1 LKLYG
6 KLILG
11 SKYRPVT
18 LCLQSF
24 VYPRSA
30 ADKKDIILKV
40 CSDEHTDQILYLP
53 QESEPNVED
62 FPCPDSKAFIQ
73 LVVNVSARMINAPAE
88 NLDQEIILALAEIF
102 QSLDASRGGLLE
114 VKEYPSVLNV
124 SHAWY
129 GSGVPHIPEDVNV
142 VEHYPWAFHK
152 IVVEKYILALTKK
165 EAFPEEA
172 RLDQVSYDAFKNK
185 SSLLIPLEVDER
197 ITHVFAVDVMTHEC
211 KWPVEIIKNLKLI
224 GEIFVAALMRREQ
237 GALLLQY
244 KNRMEL
250 AASSAE
256 VGLWELDRKTGYFWA
271 TKQARAFFN
280 FSDDEQITMDSFLR
294 RVSDDDR
301 SQIVGEVDRLSSC
314 DEELSV
320 EYRVSDPTGD
330 RWMSSR
336 GRLIPANG
344 SGRDV
349 LMGATIEITGRKK
362 MEEELSN
369 RLNEINEL
377 RQKLEA
383 ENLYLRSE
391 ISSHKETQGLLGSSP
406 GMRFIISQIEQVART
421 NSTVMIQGETG
432 TGKELI
438 AQQIHQLSDR
448 RKRTM
453 IKVNCAALPAS
464 LVESE
469 LFGREKGAFTGALSK
484 QSGRFDLAN
493 GSTLFL
499 DEISEIPLE
508 IQVKLLRVL
517 QDGEFERL
525 GSPQTIK
532 VDVRVIAAS
541 NRDLMEEVRS
551 GRFREDL
558 FYRLNVFPLRVPPLR
573 ERVDD
578 IPNLVWEFVNE
589 FGERM
594 GKKIRRISKQDMEL
608 LKTRVWPGNIRE
620 LRNVIEHA
628 LIVTQG
634 DTLELQHFSNT
645 ESSQPQATTLE
656 DVERQHILYILTST
670 NGRSKGVDGA
680 ADRLGLNPSTLYSR
694 MRKLGIHTRLS

>member
-1 LKLYG
+1 
-6 KLILG
+6 
-11 SKYRPVT
+11 
-18 LCLQSF
+18 
-24 VYPRSA
+24 
-30 ADKKDIILKV
+30 V
-40 CSDEHTDQILYLP
+40 CSDEHIDHILYLP
-53 QESEPNVED
+53 QESEPEIED

-73 LVVNVSARMINAPAE
+73 VVVNVSARMINAPAE
-88 NLDQEIILALAEIF
+88 KLDQEINLSLAEIF
-102 QSLDASRGGLLE
+102 RSLKASRGGLLE
-114 VKEYPSVLNV
+114 VKKYPSVLSV

-129 GSGVPHIPEDVNV
+129 GSGVPHIPEEVNV

-165 EAFPEEA
+165 EAFPKEA
-172 RLDQVSYDAFKNK
+172 RLDQTSYTAFENK
-185 SSLLIPLEVDER
+185 SSLLIPLEVDDR

-211 KWPVEIIKNLKLI
+211 RWPVEIIKNLKLV
-224 GEIFVAALMRREQ
+224 GEIFVAALLRREQ
-237 GALLLQY
+237 GEMLLQY
-244 KNRMEL
+244 KNRMEM

-256 VGLWELDRKTGYFWA
+256 VGLWELDRNSGHLWA
-271 TKQARAFFN
+271 TKQARTFFDY
-280 FSDDEQITMDSFLR
+280 SDDEQITMESFLQKL
-294 RVSDDDR
+294 SDDDR
-301 SQIVGEVDRLSSC
+301 ALIVREVDRLSSPE
-314 DEELSV
+314 EELAV
-320 EYRVSDPTGD
+320 EYRISGPAGD

-344 SGRDV
+344 SGCDA

-369 RLNEINEL
+369 RLHEINEL
-377 RQKLEA
+377 RHKLEA

-391 ISSHKETQGLLGSSP
+391 MSSHKETKGFLRSSP
-406 GMRFIISQIEQVART
+406 GMRSVISQIEQVART
-421 NSTVMIQGETG
+421 DSTVMIQGETG

-484 QSGRFDLAN
+484 QSGRFELAH

-499 DEISEIPLE
+499 DEIAEMPLE
-508 IQVKLLRVL
+508 TQAKLLRVL
-517 QDGEFERL
+517 QEGEFERL
-525 GSPQTIK
+525 GSPQTVK

-541 NRDLMEEVRS
+541 NRDLKEEIRC

-558 FYRLNVFPLRVPPLR
+558 FYRLNVFPLHVPPLR
-573 ERVDD
+573 ERIDD
-578 IPNLVWEFVNE
+578 IPNLVWEFINE

-594 GKKIRRISKQDMEL
+594 GKKIRRISQQDMEL
-608 LKTRVWPGNIRE
+608 LKSQPWPGNVRE

-634 DTLELQHFSNT
+634 DVLELQHFSNT
-645 ESSQPQATTLE
+645 ESSQHQATTLE
-656 DVERQHILYILTST
+656 DVERQHIQKILTTT
-670 NGRSKGVDGA
+670 NGRIKGTDGA

-694 MRKLGIHTRLS
+694 MRKLGIHAKLS